1 MSQILKERV
10 VIPMNVN
17 KKINQIQK
25 KVSNQIDE
33 MTLKNIEEL
42 NNETYEFYQPYIEK
56 INRIVEEVYGH
67 VYMNQTDFETYV
79 NELVEVT
86 KPFQEDER
94 DDILIKFSEDA
105 ILRNK
110 QMLVDALDEMVNE
123 IINQRICITQNRLN
137 LEYRKI
143 QNTAVSRVQRFYNLN
158 YSEICEELR
167 SISRFAHD
175 SLIAYGNSRVIAE
188 EVEIEEIEIE
198 IEVENNRLIKMTE
211 LDDVVEFLE
220 SLGFEKVRQT
230 GSHMM
235 FKKNGCVIPVP
246 NHGKKFNSGLAFEIQ
261 RQAWRV
267 VE

>member
-1 MSQILKERV
+1 
-10 VIPMNVN
+10 MNIA
-17 KKINQIQK
+17 KRINQIEK
-25 KVSNQIDE
+25 KVSQQIDE

-79 NELVEVT
+79 NELVEAT

-94 DDILIKFSEDA
+94 DDILLKFSEEA
-105 ILRNK
+105 VLRNK
-110 QMLVDALDEMVNE
+110 QILVDALDEMVNE

-175 SLIAYGNSRVIAE
+175 SLIAYASSNRVITE
-188 EVEIEEIEIE
+188 ETKIEEIEIE
-198 IEVENNRLIKMTE
+198 IEVENNRLTKMTE

-235 FKKNGCVIPVP
+235 FKLNGSVIPVP
-246 NHGKKFNSGLAFEIQ
+246 NHGKEFNSGLAYEIQ
-261 RQAWRV
+261 RQAWKCV
-267 VE
+267 A

>member
-67 VYMNQTDFETYV
+67 VYMNQTDFETYA

-123 IINQRICITQNRLN
+123 IINQRVIITQNRLN

-175 SLIAYGNSRVIAE
+175 SLIAYGNSRVIVD

-198 IEVENNRLIKMTE
+198 VESTNNQLIKMTE

-235 FKKNGCVIPVP
+235 FKMNGCVIPVP
-246 NHGKKFNSGLAFEIQ
+246 NHGKEFNSGLAYEIQ

>member
-1 MSQILKERV
+1 M
-10 VIPMNVN
+10 
-17 KKINQIQK
+17 
-25 KVSNQIDE
+25 
-33 MTLKNIEEL
+33 
-42 NNETYEFYQPYIEK
+42 
-56 INRIVEEVYGH
+56 
-67 VYMNQTDFETYV
+67 
-79 NELVEVT
+79 
-86 KPFQEDER
+86 
-94 DDILIKFSEDA
+94 
-105 ILRNK
+105 RNK
-110 QMLVDALDEMVNE
+110 QILVDALDEMVNE

-175 SLIAYGNSRVIAE
+175 SLIAYASSNRVITE
-188 EVEIEEIEIE
+188 ETKIEEIEIE
-198 IEVENNRLIKMTE
+198 IEVENNRLTKMTE

-235 FKKNGCVIPVP
+235 FKFNGCVIPVP
-246 NHGKKFNSGLAFEIQ
+246 NHGKEFNSGLAYEIQ
-261 RQAWRV
+261 RQAYRC